1 MVSLARQQGHN
12 QEWAERAVRESVALD
27 AEQAQAQNVVNF
39 VAPDVP
45 ALPEIENVATGVV
58 TVAVMV

>member
-1 MVSLARQQGHN
+1 LFDASLVAPY
-12 QEWAERAVRESVALD
+12 EPAVR
-27 AEQAQAQNVVNF
+27 

-58 TVAVMV
+58 MVAVTV